1 MVRKDTTTLVRAG
14 TMLSA
19 MALALALG
27 ASACGSDSPQTPSGT
42 PDASS
47 GGGSSGDGGGPSAPD
62 PDPSDALFD
71 PDHVIEVGITMAP
84 EDWETLRRQ
93 ARDVSALFGEGCMD
107 GPKESPYTQFPAT
120 VTVDGTTLE
129 RSAVRKKGF
138 LGSASLSKPSLKVS
152 FDEYV
157 DGRELA
163 GLEGLTLNNSRQD
176 PSLIKTC
183 LAFKVFRDAGLPAS
197 RCSFAHV
204 TVNGEDLGIYAHVEP
219 VGKRLLKRHFQ
230 DASGDLYEGQ
240 VSDFR
245 EGWTATYEK
254 KTNKDDPDRSE
265 LDAVAAALLASDAEL
280 DATLGAVLDIE
291 TFRRYWATESLIAAW
306 DGYAGNTNNHHVYFD
321 PASGKMVFLPWG
333 PDMSFDSVD
342 PLGAP
347 GRPQSVSARGAIAH
361 RLYQTPELRA
371 AYAEAMKDLLETV
384 WKEDALLLEIDRM
397 EKLLAP
403 YVRANAEVVERATD
417 AIRGF
422 VSGRRAAI
430 TAEIEPAPPEW
441 TLPPLD
447 TACMTAAGTM
457 KGTFS
462 TTWGSLA
469 QMDPFAAGT
478 GTFDVAIP
486 EDDPQSAEAMGA
498 AAGHAASEPGLEFA
512 MNGRAQIMIVGT
524 FPDGRVRA
532 LMFYVDPEVFADGSE
547 APYDWQSVFALALD
561 LTEPEPVFTG
571 FFGGGKIRFDE
582 ASMEPGAPVTGSFEA
597 TVLGGGFF

>member
-1 MVRKDTTTLVRAG
+1 MARKDTTTLVRAG

-27 ASACGSDSPQTPSGT
+27 ASACGSDRPQTPGGT

-47 GGGSSGDGGGPSAPD
+47 GGGSSGDGGGPSTPD

-93 ARDVSALFGEGCMD
+93 SRDVSALFGEGCMD

-129 RSAVRKKGF
+129 TSAVRKKGF

-157 DGRELA
+157 DGREHAGLA
-163 GLEGLTLNNSRQD
+163 GMTLNNSRQD

-254 KTNKDDPDRSE
+254 KTNEDDPDRSE

-280 DATLGAVLDIE
+280 DATLGAVLDID

-333 PDMSFDSVD
+333 PDMSFDQVD

-371 AYAEAMKDLLETV
+371 AYAEAMKDLLATV
-384 WKEDALLLEIDRM
+384 WEEDALLLEIDRM

-403 YVRANAEVVERATD
+403 YVTANAEAVERATD
-417 AIRGF
+417 AVRGF
-422 VSGRRAAI
+422 VSGRRATI

-441 TLPPLD
+441 TFPAPA
-447 TACMTAAGTM
+447 TACMTAVGTM
-457 KGTFS
+457 SGTFS

-469 QMDPFAAGT
+469 QMDTFAAGT
-478 GTFDVAIP
+478 GTFEVAIP
-486 EDDPQSAEAMGA
+486 EDDPQSAEAVGA
-498 AAGHAASEPGLEFA
+498 AAGHEASEPGIEFLTSE
-512 MNGRAQIMIVGT
+512 RAQIMIVGS
-524 FPDGRVRA
+524 FPDGTARA
-532 LMFYVDPEVFADGSE
+532 LVFYVDPEVFVDGGE
-547 APYDWQSVFALALD
+547 GPYDWQSVFALALD
-561 LTEPEPVFTG
+561 VTQPEPVFTG
-571 FFGGGKIRFDE
+571 FFGGGKIRFDK